1 LKSRC
6 AAVAVLGTALLV
18 GISSH
23 AAADDGMTLD
33 DALARARERSLD
45 VLAARRRVAEAE
57 ARLSTRPALR
67 DNPVLEGAVGAR
79 DRLPDDFEVGVSQT
93 FELGGRGG
101 SRRDIERA
109 GLAREQA
116 EAAQVERAVLRDVRA
131 AFLRGL
137 YAAERLRLARSMEA
151 DAAELV
157 RIARRRHEAGDV
169 AALDLNVAGSAAS
182 RARAEVKAAE
192 AAQASALGEL
202 RVMLV
207 LDPSEP
213 LALAGPLRQARAY
226 DAAALQAAIAER
238 PEIRA
243 LEAQLLEAEA
253 EARLGKGH
261 AWPDLTP
268 ALRYERDEGE
278 RVLWAGLSVSLP
290 LFERGQQMRAV
301 SEVRAERLRS
311 ELVARKR
318 VLATQVAGTLG
329 LFDLRQ
335 AAVGELEANASTLA
349 DSETLARRSYEV
361 GQIGLAELLLVRREA
376 AEARRQ
382 WLDSLLE
389 LATVRAELDALAGG
403 SR

>member
-1 LKSRC
+1 MKSGC
-6 AAVAVLGTALLV
+6 VAVLATALAV
-18 GISSH
+18 GLPSH
-23 AAADDGMTLD
+23 AAAADGLTLEA
-33 DALARARERSLD
+33 ALARARERSLD

-57 ARLSTRPALR
+57 ARLQARPALR
-67 DNPVLEGAVGAR
+67 DNPALEGALGVR
-79 DRLPDDFEVGVSQT
+79 DAVPDDFEVGISQT

-109 GLAREQA
+109 GLARGQA
-116 EAAQVERAVLRDVRA
+116 EAAQVERGVLRSVRA

-137 YAAERLRLARSMEA
+137 HSSERLRLARSMET

-157 RIARRRHEAGDV
+157 RIARRRHDAGDV
-169 AALDLNVAGSAAS
+169 AALDVNVASSAES

-192 AAQASALGEL
+192 AAQASALTEL

-207 LDPSEP
+207 LDPGEP
-213 LALAGPLRQARAY
+213 LSLTGPLQEQRAY
-226 DAAALQAAIAER
+226 DAAALVASVGQRAEV
-238 PEIRA
+238 RA
-243 LEAQLLEAEA
+243 LEAELLEAEA
-253 EARLGKGH
+253 EVRLGKGH

-268 ALRYERDEGE
+268 ALRYERDEGR

-290 LFERGQQMRAV
+290 LFDRGQQLRAV

-311 ELVARKR
+311 ELNARKR
-318 VLATQVAGTLG
+318 VFATQVAGTLG
-329 LFDLRQ
+329 LYDLRL

-389 LATVRAELDALAGG
+389 LAEVRADLDALAGG
-403 SR
+403 AR

>member
-1 LKSRC
+1 
-6 AAVAVLGTALLV
+6 VLGTALAV
-18 GISSH
+18 GMSPH
-23 AAADDGMTLD
+23 AAAADGLTLEA
-33 DALARARERSLD
+33 ALARASERSPDL
-45 VLAARRRVAEAE
+45 LAARRRVAEAE
-57 ARLSTRPALR
+57 ARLRTRPALR
-67 DNPVLEGAVGAR
+67 DNPALEAALGAR
-79 DRLPDDFEVGVSQT
+79 DRSPDDFEVGLSQT

-109 GLAREQA
+109 GLAREEA

-137 YAAERLRLARSMEA
+137 HAAERLRLARSMET
-151 DAAELV
+151 DATELV

-169 AALDLNVAGSAAS
+169 AALDLNVAASAGS
-182 RARAEVKAAE
+182 RARAEAKAAE
-192 AAQASALGEL
+192 AAQASALTDL
-202 RVMLV
+202 RVMLA
-207 LDPSEP
+207 LDPGEP
-213 LALAGPLRQARAY
+213 LSLAGPLLEPRKY
-226 DAAALQAAIAER
+226 DANALQAAIAER

-243 LEAQLLEAEA
+243 LQAQLLEAEA
-253 EARLGKGH
+253 EVRLGKGH

-268 ALRYERDEGE
+268 ALRYERDEGQ
-278 RVLWAGLSVSLP
+278 RVLWAGLSISLP
-290 LFERGQQMRAV
+290 LFDRGQQLRAV
-301 SEVRAERLRS
+301 SETRSERLRS
-311 ELVARKR
+311 ELEARKR
-318 VLATQVAGTLG
+318 ALATQAAGTLG
-329 LFDLRQ
+329 LYELRQ

-389 LATVRAELDALAGG
+389 LAQVRAELDALAGG